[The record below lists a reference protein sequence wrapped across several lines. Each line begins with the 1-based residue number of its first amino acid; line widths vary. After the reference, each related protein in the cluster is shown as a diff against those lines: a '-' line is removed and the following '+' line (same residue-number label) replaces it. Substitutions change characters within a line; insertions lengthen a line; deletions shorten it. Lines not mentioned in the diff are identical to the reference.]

1 MKLISRLVALLLFAT
16 TLAFARGP
24 VNATS
29 QSHIAIEGYDPVGFF
44 ADSKAIKG
52 NFSISET
59 YEGYTY
65 LFASEA
71 HKNEFK
77 SNPEKYLPA
86 FGGFCAFG
94 VSKGKFVPV
103 DISTW
108 EIVDGRLF
116 FQFSQDV
123 KKKFAEDKTANLR
136 KADANW
142 PTLSMSMD
150 K

>member
-44 ADSKAIKG
+44 ADAKAIKG

-86 FGGFCAFG
+86 FGGFCAFC